1 MANTATTSRGN
12 RATTPKEASGPG
24 RKDPEAARSSR
35 LGASDL
41 RRVAANWLADGE
53 SQSWSPRTLT
63 DRRQAVERFCWW
75 LENTVEEAPTLTSLN
90 APNVRAYLSYARQGS
105 GTGRYGSEHPGAT
118 RQARPSTIAT
128 YYRVLRALVNWC
140 VEEGLL
146 EESPLRNVRQP
157 RVPVEQ
163 VQPFEPNQVQALVDG
178 ARRGRAPERDVAVI
192 FLLVDSGMRVS
203 ELCGLLIG
211 HVDRGTG
218 ELTVLGK
225 GNKRRRVYM
234 GSSARRALWR
244 YLEAERRNAAAD
256 EPLFCSIGG
265 NDAGGPLTP
274 SGVRQIIKK
283 AGEVAGITGVRVSPH
298 TLRHTFAVSFLRSG
312 GNVFELQQLLGHTDL
327 TVSRRYVALAE
338 ADLAQAH
345 RAASPADR
353 MRLK

>member
-1 MANTATTSRGN
+1 MANRATTPRGN
-12 RATTPKEASGPG
+12 RATTPREPNDAA
-24 RKDPEAARSSR
+24 RKNPEAAHSSR
-35 LGASDL
+35 HGASDL

-53 SQSWSPRTLT
+53 SQGWSPRTLT
-63 DRRQAVERFCWW
+63 DRRQAVERFSWW
-75 LENTVEEAPTLTSLN
+75 LENEAGETSSL
-90 APNVRAYLSYARQGS
+90 AAVTAVNVRAYLTYARQGS
-105 GTGRYGSEHPGAT
+105 TSGRYGSEHPGAT
-118 RQARPSTIAT
+118 RQARPSTVAT

-140 VEEGLL
+140 LDEGLL
-146 EESPLRNVRQP
+146 DESPLKNVRQP

-163 VQPFEPNQVQALVDG
+163 VQPFDANQVQALVDG
-178 ARRGRAPERDVAVI
+178 ARRGRAPERDVAAI

-203 ELCGLLIG
+203 ELCGLLVG

-218 ELTVLGK
+218 ELVVLGK

-234 GSSARRALWR
+234 GSGARRALWR
-244 YLEAERRNAAAD
+244 YLEADRRNATAD
-256 EPLFCSIGG
+256 EPLFTSIGG
-265 NDAGGPLTP
+265 TDAGGPMTP
-274 SGVRQIIKK
+274 SGIRQILKK
-283 AGEVAGITGVRVSPH
+283 AGHLAGITGVRVSPH

-353 MRLK
+353 MRLR